1 MNEKGEALLCDFGL
15 SRIRHEVTRTRTDI
29 RSGGMVAYLAP
40 ELLAGPDRYRT
51 TEASDVYAMAMT
63 FVGLGTLLPP
73 FHGVV
78 ANEFKLSNL
87 VQDGLRPAAPTTL
100 GNLPLP
106 KFQELWSMM
115 QGMWAS
121 AEQRTLTSARIHVI
135 LLQLASGTRFNA
147 SRVPGRESETPNT
160 SIAPD
165 SLRQEVRV
173 VRFLCMLACIC
184 SNVLSCLSVF

>member
-1 MNEKGEALLCDFGL
+1 MNKEGEALLCDFGL
-15 SRIRHEVTRTRTDI
+15 SRIRHEVARTRTVI
-29 RSGGMVAYLAP
+29 RSGGRVAYIAP
-40 ELLAGPDRYRT
+40 ELLAGPDQYQT

-63 FVGLGTLLPP
+63 IVELGTLLPP

-78 ANEFKLSNL
+78 ANEWKLSHL

-121 AEQRTLTSARIHVI
+121 AKQRTLTSAQVHAT
-135 LLQLASGTRFNA
+135 LSQLASGTLFNA
-147 SRVPGRESETPNT
+147 SRAPGRDGETLNA

-173 VRFLCMLACIC
+173 VCF
-184 SNVLSCLSVF
+184 VLYAGL